1 MCSIHVA
8 SDKLLV
14 DKQEEIETLQEKI
27 TSLTLQ
33 LKEREENISQLMEN
47 MKGNELQNILLH
59 QIISLALQSQML
71 QSAHDPIHHQL
82 SQAELTSQK
91 EPPSD
96 DKPTQGDGLE
106 LVSDDKEINEKS
118 QSIQQE
124 SSGDHLTKDFIKQSK
139 YVCYKLCANIWYDD
153 YCIQVTINIIIIV
166 MCINSAFIII
176 EI

>member
-14 DKQEEIETLQEKI
+14 DKQEEIEALQEKI

-33 LKEREENISQLMEN
+33 VKEREENISQLMEN
-47 MKGNELQNILLH
+47 MKGNELQYILLC

-71 QSAHDPIHHQL
+71 ESAHDPIHHQL
-82 SQAELTSQK
+82 SQEKLTSQK

-96 DKPTQGDGLE
+96 DKPT
-106 LVSDDKEINEKS
+106 NEKS

-124 SSGDHLTKDFIKQSK
+124 SFGDHLTKEIIKQSK
-139 YVCYKLCANIWYDD
+139 YVCYKLCANNSCDD
-153 YCIQVTINIIIIV
+153 WCIQVTINIIINV
-166 MCINSAFIII
+166 KCINSAIII
-176 EI
+176 IKILTSL